1 MSQYGRFYDFC
12 RDSGSRFATIP
23 VCNLFNESPARSG
36 DSAVGFSGCELTG
49 IGLSNDRRLAN
60 LGSILLNGVAIV
72 ITLGLL
78 FLANRKRA
86 AVGRREMQYFLFG
99 YLIISICEI
108 FTIGGFPLDGAVRR
122 AFTAVHIAAVVATAW
137 VLLLNAIV
145 GFQIME
151 DGTPLSMALIIG
163 SSLAFIVGVGYI
175 ALDTAFSWT
184 GYWDDTLGQ
193 PNRAYALY
201 TLYLLVPLIFVVA
214 YFVAEAFLVVV
225 VLGERRP
232 LLYLFAAALLF
243 AIGQI
248 FQFVVSVH
256 ICNGVDGKINGGMFE
271 VFFTLLSV
279 IMIWVFWSSI
289 TEDDWPTAGTPGY
302 S

>member
-1 MSQYGRFYDFC
+1 
-12 RDSGSRFATIP
+12 
-23 VCNLFNESPARSG
+23 
-36 DSAVGFSGCELTG
+36 
-49 IGLSNDRRLAN
+49 
-60 LGSILLNGVAIV
+60 
-72 ITLGLL
+72 
-78 FLANRKRA
+78 
-86 AVGRREMQYFLFG
+86 MQYFLFG

-232 LLYLFAAALLF
+232 LRMY
-243 AIGQI
+243 
-248 FQFVVSVH
+248 
-256 ICNGVDGKINGGMFE
+256 
-271 VFFTLLSV
+271 
-279 IMIWVFWSSI
+279 SSI
-289 TEDDWPTAGTPGY
+289 RTHGQN
-302 S
+302 